1 MIVGIMQPYFLPYL
15 GYWQLINSVDKFV
28 IYNDVNYI
36 KGGWI
41 NRNRYL
47 YNGEAKV
54 FNIIMKNS
62 SSFKKINEIELM
74 GSQGNYNPMK
84 KLYSTF
90 EMAYRKAPYFNDI
103 SILLK
108 NILEFNENN
117 LANFIG
123 YSMKCICEYLGI
135 KTELIMSSDIKK
147 EENLVR
153 EKRVMDICKKLG
165 ADIYINPIGGIEL
178 YDKKDFLQNN
188 LKLYFIKMNEI
199 IYKQFSDEFVPNL
212 SIIDVLMF
220 NSRQQIQEYLKLY
233 TLL

>member
-28 IYNDVNYI
+28 IYDDVNYI

-123 YSMKCICEYLGI
+123 YSMKCICE
-135 KTELIMSSDIKK
+135 
-147 EENLVR
+147 
-153 EKRVMDICKKLG
+153 
-165 ADIYINPIGGIEL
+165 
-178 YDKKDFLQNN
+178 
-188 LKLYFIKMNEI
+188 
-199 IYKQFSDEFVPNL
+199 
-212 SIIDVLMF
+212 
-220 NSRQQIQEYLKLY
+220 
-233 TLL
+233 

>member
-28 IYNDVNYI
+28 IYDDVNYI